1 MTVAVPEYEPGIDT
15 WESLTIGA
23 DEAIGSD
30 LISGEAADK
39 LIGVP
44 MMIYKITYRDGIRR
58 AGVQWRDDYVSCE
71 AVVAPQHVL
80 EARANRGRLDLRNIS
95 VDPGEHIV
103 FNDGS
108 TGIYRQITGYLQAKE
123 LIKLPEPLVMVG
135 SKGECSLD
143 LPRSE
148 WESGAELATAGI
160 PVRLLCPRGLRY
172 SEYQNDFAPDGAKT
186 RYIG

>member
-1 MTVAVPEYEPGIDT
+1 MTIAVPEYNPGIDT
-15 WESLTIGA
+15 WDSLVTGA
-23 DEAIGSD
+23 DEAIGSE

-44 MMIYKITYRDGIRR
+44 MVIYKVTYRDGVKR
-58 AGVQWRDDYVSCE
+58 AGSAYRDDYVSCE
-71 AVVAPQHVL
+71 AVVAPREMLQG
-80 EARANRGRLDLRNIS
+80 RADRGRLNLQKIS

-108 TGIYRQITGYLQAKE
+108 TGIYRQVTSYLHAKGLISLGPE
-123 LIKLPEPLVMVG
+123 LILNGP
-135 SKGECSLD
+135 KGETSLD
-143 LPRSE
+143 LPRSQ
-148 WESGAELATAGI
+148 WESGADAASAGI

-172 SEYQNDFAPDGAKT
+172 SEYETDYSPDGAKT